1 MISRTTYE
9 KPMKTRLFSFHV
21 FIDLFNKAKILSNK
35 ERRSVSSIIN
45 QALDEFL
52 ERKDV

>member
-1 MISRTTYE
+1 MS
-9 KPMKTRLFSFHV
+9 KPKTLLFSFHL
-21 FIDLFNKAKILSNK
+21 FLDLLEDSRELATK

-52 ERKDV
+52 EKRKNAQKSGE